1 MTRSCVVGATLVATF
16 ISTPAIAE
24 TGRFTPADTDVVAPR
39 LAHSAREAAGLG
51 QPDQEREEARR
62 EREQDR
68 QERQREREEERAERV
83 VELYDDGLEALDEGR
98 WDRAADRFGRVAETK
113 GPRTDA
119 ALYWK
124 AYAQNRQGQRP
135 EALQTIAELLKAYPN
150 SRYLQQAKALEVEV
164 RRDAGQPVRPES
176 QSDEELKLMA
186 LQGLQ
191 HSDPERA
198 IPMLEGILKGTASPK
213 LKGRALFVL
222 AQSDSPR
229 ARTVLANVAKGN
241 DLPDLQIRAIQYLGV
256 HGGTEN
262 RALLS
267 EIYDASNDIDIK
279 RRVLR
284 AFMVAGEK
292 DRVMAA
298 ATGEKIPELRAEAV
312 QQLGVMG
319 AHAELA
325 QLYQKE
331 ASIDVKRRILQAMFV
346 GGDATR
352 LIELARS
359 EPNAELRRLAV
370 RNLGL
375 IGNKQA
381 GEALVEIYGKD
392 SDRDIRRAVIQALFI
407 QGNGEALVALAR
419 KETDKSM
426 QVEMVQKMSLMGGN
440 KAVQAYL
447 EELLK

>member
-1 MTRSCVVGATLVATF
+1 MTKSQIVWAALVALS
-16 ISTPAIAE
+16 ISGPA
-24 TGRFTPADTDVVAPR
+24 
-39 LAHSAREAAGLG
+39 LAQPSSFARE
-51 QPDQEREEARR
+51 QETREREAERR
-62 EREQDR
+62 EREQER
-68 QERQREREEERAERV
+68 QQRQQEREQERAERIG
-83 VELYDDGLEALDEGR
+83 ELYDDGLEALDEGR
-98 WDRAADRFGRVAETK
+98 WERATERFTRLAETK

-124 AYAQNRQGQRP
+124 AYAQNRQGQRA
-135 EALQTIAELLKAYPN
+135 EALQTIAELLKGHPN
-150 SRYLQQAKALEVEV
+150 SRYIQQAKALEVEV
-164 RRDAGQPVRPES
+164 RRDTGQPVRPES

-256 HGGTEN
+256 HGGPEN

-267 EIYDASNDIDIK
+267 EIYSASNDIDIK

-284 AFMVAGEK
+284 AFMVSGEK

-298 ATGEKIPELRAEAV
+298 ATGEKVPELRAEAV

-331 ASIDVKRRILQAMFV
+331 TSVDVKRRILQAMFV

-352 LIELARS
+352 LIELAKS
-359 EPNAELRRLAV
+359 EPNAELRRVAV

-375 IGNKQA
+375 LGTQRS
-381 GEALVEIYGKD
+381 GQALVEIYAKD
-392 SDRDIRRAVIQALFI
+392 TDRDIKRAVIQALFI

-419 KETDKSM
+419 KENDYSM
-426 QVEMVQKMSLMGGN
+426 KAEMVQKMSLMGGN
-440 KAVQAYL
+440 KAVTAYL

>member
-1 MTRSCVVGATLVATF
+1 MKRSRMLLAAIVA
-16 ISTPAIAE
+16 IGLSGPALAQPSTAE
-24 TGRFTPADTDVVAPR
+24 R
-39 LAHSAREAAGLG
+39 
-51 QPDQEREEARR
+51 DQAR
-62 EREQDR
+62 EREQERADR
-68 QERQREREEERAERV
+68 AQERAERERERAQDRAERLT
-83 VELYDDGLEALDEGR
+83 ELYDDGLEALDEGR
-98 WDRAADRFGRVAETK
+98 WERAAERFTRLAQSK

-135 EALQTIAELLKAYPN
+135 EALQTIAELVKEYPT
-150 SRYLQQAKALEVEV
+150 SRYIQQAKALEVEV

-256 HGGTEN
+256 HGGSEN

-267 EIYDASNDIDIK
+267 EIYTASNDVDIK

-284 AFMVAGEK
+284 AFMVSGDK

-298 ATGEKIPELRAEAV
+298 ATGEKEPELRAEAV

-331 ASIDVKRRILQAMFV
+331 TSVDVKRRILQAMFV

-352 LIELARS
+352 LIELAKS
-359 EPNAELRRLAV
+359 EPNPELRRLAV

-375 IGNKQA
+375 IGSQRS
-381 GEALVEIYGKD
+381 GQALVEIYSKD
-392 SDRDIRRAVIQALFI
+392 TDAGIKRAVIQALFI

-419 KETDKSM
+419 KESDKTM
-426 QVEMVQKMSLMGGN
+426 QLEMVQKMSLMGGN

>member
-1 MTRSCVVGATLVATF
+1 MTRSHIFWAALIAIG
-16 ISTPAIAE
+16 ISGPA
-24 TGRFTPADTDVVAPR
+24 
-39 LAHSAREAAGLG
+39 LAQPSFEREQEARE
-51 QPDQEREEARR
+51 REAERR
-62 EREQDR
+62 EREQERKDR
-68 QERQREREEERAERV
+68 QVEREQERAERIT
-83 VELYDDGLEALDEGR
+83 ELYDDGLEALDEGR
-98 WDRAADRFGRVAETK
+98 WDRAADRFARLAETK

-135 EALQTIAELLKAYPN
+135 EALQTIAELLKGFPN
-150 SRYLQQAKALEVEV
+150 SRYIQQARALEVEV

-213 LKGRALFVL
+213 LKRRALFVL

-241 DLPDLQIRAIQYLGV
+241 DLPDLQIRAIQYLGI
-256 HGGTEN
+256 HGGAEN

-267 EIYDASNDIDIK
+267 EIYDASSDVDVK

-284 AFMVAGEK
+284 AFMTAGEK
-292 DRVMAA
+292 DRVMQA
-298 ATGEKIPELRAEAV
+298 ATGEKVSELRAEAV

-331 ASIDVKRRILQAMFV
+331 TSVDVKRRILQAMFV

-352 LIELARS
+352 LIELAKS
-359 EPNAELRRLAV
+359 EPNAELRRVAV

-375 IGNKQA
+375 LGTQRS
-381 GEALVEIYGKD
+381 GQALVEIYSRD
-392 SDRDIRRAVIQALFI
+392 TDRDIKRAVIQALFI
-407 QGNGEALVALAR
+407 QSNGEALVALAR
-419 KETDKSM
+419 KETDQSM
-426 QVEMVQKMSLMGGN
+426 KAEMVQKMSLMSGN
-440 KAVQAYL
+440 KAVLAYL